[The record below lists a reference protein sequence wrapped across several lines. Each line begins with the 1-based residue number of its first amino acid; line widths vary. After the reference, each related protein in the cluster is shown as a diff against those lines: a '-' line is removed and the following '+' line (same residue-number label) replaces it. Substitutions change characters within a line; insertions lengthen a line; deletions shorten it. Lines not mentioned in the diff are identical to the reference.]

1 MTATTPGRRNPLPGP
16 ARRTVGVLAPVVGGF
31 YFGAVIAGIAR
42 ACRAG
47 GHRVVAVQTY
57 RAGLEREPVV
67 TADDVPVA
75 LDAVDGLVVL
85 SGALPPERLAAI
97 ERSGIPVVLVSDE
110 VPSGTAPAV
119 LPDNEHGVRA
129 SVEHL
134 LAHGHRTIGFIGC
147 LDQRDM
153 RERFDAYRATLVAN
167 GITPDDAWVY
177 AASDNNEPGGQSAAR
192 LMLADGMRTTAVVVA
207 TDRNASGFVAG
218 LRQAGLSVPRD
229 QAVVAFDHA
238 DFGARL
244 TPRLTTVDAHFDR
257 LGEAAVRLLLARLR
271 GEAVPVGE
279 HRTPTSLVVRE
290 SCGCTPLRRI
300 EESGADW
307 RDDLLDLVRTAFAG
321 GRITVPAPHPTRG
334 AHHEPHTDGRGAR
347 VTERH
352 ERRSPQ
358 EAWWRAV
365 VEPLT
370 AARHGILPE
379 DLAMSRLTEL
389 TTGLQPYPDALELL
403 VAAVRRAN
411 DALLADDDVDAT
423 VRDALERATTEII
436 LALTRGFTAAL
447 LQRSGRL
454 ESTIVHQ
461 YEVATDLLRADG
473 ADPRN
478 LEWLPRTLRG
488 RACLALWTDAG
499 PGPDSPLTI
508 VGVRDGS
515 GGLARLVGTRT
526 VPAEFPPSAMLRGG
540 LTTEATFVVPVT
552 CGSSDWGLLAI
563 EGAVDARS
571 TTARDRVNHWAALL
585 AVALDQQSMLAS
597 LHEQRVQLEQAA
609 ARERALADAV
619 RASEEHYALA
629 SMAADDG
636 TWDWD
641 VSAGTVYYSPRWKRT
656 LGYDDESVGS
666 SPTEWLERVHPADR
680 DEVST
685 AVAAALAGVDT
696 TLELEHR
703 VRSASGEYLWLMCR
717 AMTVLDEAGCPARV
731 VGTIVDVTA
740 RKQAELARQED
751 ALRESETGLTTRL
764 LFVDRLGAA
773 VVRAHRVPEFDC
785 AVVVVR
791 LPGAEGRN
799 EHPTPTAPAVA
810 AEPTVPGPRGSIS
823 TVRELARRLQTAVR
837 AGDTAARIAED
848 QVALLLEDTGGSG
861 VPTRVRRVIESVE
874 AELGERVRVGVVP
887 SVRGCADAAAV
898 LRDVDIALARAA
910 AGQQM
915 ARAVR

>member
-1 MTATTPGRRNPLPGP
+1 M
-16 ARRTVGVLAPVVGGF
+16 LAPVVGGF
-31 YFGAVIAGIAR
+31 YFGAVIAGVAR

-47 GHRVVAVQTY
+47 GHRVIAVQTY

-67 TADDVPVA
+67 TPDDVPVA
-75 LDAVDGLVVL
+75 VDAVDGLIVL
-85 SGALPPERLAAI
+85 SGALPHERLAAI
-97 ERSGIPVVLVSDE
+97 ERSGIPVVLVSEE
-110 VPSGTAPAV
+110 VATGTAPVV
-119 LPDNEHGVRA
+119 LPDNAHGVRA

-134 LAHGHRTIGFIGC
+134 IAHGHRAIGFIGC
-147 LDQRDM
+147 LTQRDM
-153 RERFDAYRATLVAN
+153 RERFDAYRETLQAN
-167 GITPDDAWVY
+167 DITPDEGWVY
-177 AASDNNEPGGQSAAR
+177 AASDNNELGGQTAAR

-257 LGEAAVRLLLARLR
+257 VGEAAVRLLLARLR

-300 EESGADW
+300 EDSGGDW
-307 RDDLLDLVRTAFAG
+307 RDELLDLVRTAFAG
-321 GRITVPAPHPTRG
+321 GRVAVPAPHGPRTAHREGHLEARG
-334 AHHEPHTDGRGAR
+334 VRGG
-347 VTERH
+347 ERH
-352 ERRSPQ
+352 ERRTPQ

-365 VEPLT
+365 VEPLV
-370 AARHGILPE
+370 AARGGVLPD

-403 VAAVRRAN
+403 VAVVRRAH
-411 DALLADDDVDAT
+411 DALVGGEDIDAAGRT
-423 VRDALERATTEII
+423 AVERATTEVI
-436 LALTRGFTAAL
+436 LALTRGCTTAL

-454 ESTIVHQ
+454 ESTLVHQ
-461 YEVATDLLRADG
+461 YEVATDLLRSDG
-473 ADPRN
+473 ADPRT
-478 LEWLPRTLRG
+478 LDWLPRSLRG
-488 RACLALWTDAG
+488 RACLALWAEGTA
-499 PGPDSPLTI
+499 PGRDRPLEI

-526 VPAEFPPSAMLRGG
+526 VPAEFPPAAMLRGG
-540 LTTEATFVVPVT
+540 MTAEATFVVPVT
-552 CGSSDWGLLAI
+552 CGSSDWGLLAL
-563 EGAVDARS
+563 EGAVDTRS
-571 TTARDRVNHWAALL
+571 TTARDRANHWAALL

-656 LGYDDESVGS
+656 LGYDDEAVGS

-685 AVAAALAGVDT
+685 AIAAALAGVDT

-703 VRSASGEYLWLMCR
+703 VRAASGQYRWLMCR

-731 VGTIVDVTA
+731 VGTIVDVTE
-740 RKQAELARQED
+740 RKQAELSQQRD
-751 ALRESETGLTTRL
+751 ALRESETGLATRL

-773 VVRAHRVPEFDC
+773 VVRAHRVHEFDC
-785 AVVVVR
+785 ALVVVR
-791 LPGAEGRN
+791 LPGADGPGR
-799 EHPTPTAPAVA
+799 TDG
-810 AEPTVPGPRGSIS
+810 PTVRQ
-823 TVRELARRLQTAVR
+823 LAERLQAAVR

-848 QVALLLEDTGGSG
+848 QIALLLEDTAGA
-861 VPTRVRRVIESVE
+861 VPMRVRRVVDSLE
-874 AELGERVRVGVVP
+874 AELGERIRVGMVA

-898 LRDVDIALARAA
+898 LRDADIALARSAA
-910 AGQQM
+910 SPPT
-915 ARAVR
+915 VRTPR

>member
-1 MTATTPGRRNPLPGP
+1 M
-16 ARRTVGVLAPVVGGF
+16 GVLAPVVGGF
-31 YFGAVIAGIAR
+31 YFGAVIAGVAR

-67 TADDVPVA
+67 TSDDVPVA
-75 LDAVDGLVVL
+75 IDAVDGLVVL
-85 SGALPPERLAAI
+85 SGALPADRLLAI
-97 ERSGIPVVLVSDE
+97 EHSGIPVVLVSEDE
-110 VPSGTAPAV
+110 SAGTAPVV
-119 LPDNEHGVRA
+119 LPDNAHGVRA

-134 LAHGHRTIGFIGC
+134 VAHGHRSIGFIGC

-153 RERFDAYRATLVAN
+153 RERFEAYRETLLAN
-167 GITPDDAWVY
+167 DIAPDDGWVY
-177 AASDNNEPGGQSAAR
+177 PASDNNEAGGQAAAR

-257 LGEAAVRLLLARLR
+257 VGEAAVRLLLARLR

-300 EESGADW
+300 EDSGTDW
-307 RDDLLDLVRTAFAG
+307 RDELLDLVRTAFAG
-321 GRITVPAPHPTRG
+321 GRVTVPTPHAARAG
-334 AHHEPHTDGRGAR
+334 HRDGHTDGRGVR
-347 VTERH
+347 GGERH

-370 AARHGILPE
+370 AARGGVLPE

-403 VAAVRRAN
+403 VAVVRRAH
-411 DALLADDDVDAT
+411 DQLLAGDDLDARAREA
-423 VRDALERATTEII
+423 VESATTEVI
-436 LALTRGFTAAL
+436 LALTRGCTAAL

-454 ESTIVHQ
+454 ESTLVHQ
-461 YEVATDLLRADG
+461 YEVATDLLRSDG
-473 ADPRN
+473 ADPRT
-478 LEWLPRTLRG
+478 LDWLPRSLRG
-488 RACLALWTDAG
+488 RACLALWADDTT
-499 PGPDSPLTI
+499 GPDRPLEI

-515 GGLARLVGTRT
+515 GGLARLVGSRT
-526 VPAEFPPSAMLRGG
+526 VAAEFPPAAMLRGG
-540 LTTEATFVVPVT
+540 MTAEATFVVPVT
-552 CGSSDWGLLAI
+552 CGHSDWGLLAL

-571 TTARDRVNHWAALL
+571 TTARDRANHWAALL
-585 AVALDQQSMLAS
+585 AVALDQQSMLES

-656 LGYDDESVGS
+656 LGYDDEAVGS

-685 AVAAALAGVDT
+685 AIAATLAGVDT
-696 TLELEHR
+696 TLEIEHR
-703 VRSASGEYLWLMCR
+703 VRSATGEYRWLMCR
-717 AMTVLDEAGCPARV
+717 AMTVLDDAGCPARV
-731 VGTIVDVTA
+731 VGTIVDITE
-740 RKQAELARQED
+740 RKQSEIAQQQD
-751 ALRESETGLTTRL
+751 ALRESETGLATRL
-764 LFVDRLGAA
+764 LFLDRLGGA
-773 VVRAHRVPEFDC
+773 VVRAHRVHEFDC
-785 AVVVVR
+785 ALVVVR
-791 LPGAEGRN
+791 LPGLDQVSRG
-799 EHPTPTAPAVA
+799 
-810 AEPTVPGPRGSIS
+810 EPTLS
-823 TVRELARRLQTAVR
+823 VRQLAERLQAAVR

-848 QVALLLEDTGGSG
+848 QIALLLEDTAGAG
-861 VPTRVRRVIESVE
+861 VPMRVRRVIDSLE

-887 SVRGCADAAAV
+887 SVRGCADVSAV
-898 LRDVDIALARAA
+898 LREADIALARAA
-910 AGQQM
+910 GGP
-915 ARAVR
+915 VRTHL